1 MFFAHYD
8 ILTQRPSSSSRMN
21 PYDFL
26 YLASRAG
33 DIQNPNLKMERTI
46 DYEVGFKQP
55 NERSALQ
62 ISAFYKNL
70 KDMVSARKSK
80 LCVSNFIYS
89 LQQY

>member
-33 DIQNPNLKMERTI
+33 DIQKHEFEN
-46 DYEVGFKQP
+46 G
-55 NERSALQ
+55 
-62 ISAFYKNL
+62 
-70 KDMVSARKSK
+70 
-80 LCVSNFIYS
+80 
-89 LQQY
+89 